1 MGEKMHFK
9 LFLKLEHKEVEVR
22 RLSCEV
28 SSDYENFRNLVRK
41 AFSYLPNDDF
51 LLKWEDEDGDK
62 VAISSDEEFKF
73 ALSQPCMSKE
83 VFRVDVE
90 IFENPWWK
98 QLQRSSDRTWGNC
111 LGEEHPGINCNCC
124 QQQVRGFRYKCLSC
138 TNVDICGSCEDKGMH
153 PAHDMIRISSAESL
167 SKNVFENISRLY
179 NETIKLK
186 EVSPE
191 REFDDNVIKGEIEL
205 VLETPIINVKDSMS
219 LKYTETSQEDD
230 LETEVEVAAELRL
243 GSICNDDPKKEE
255 DTDISTS
262 EKINNEDDIPS
273 SSKNIHVQVENIITE
288 KEISLSLNNKNEG
301 NDLADNQKKQ
311 CFNINEDTPNEI
323 FPISDQQA
331 ENKTILTKEELESF
345 ETNIETNNEKHIS
358 SEEPVRNIQE
368 EIESLLAPL
377 TPLPDL
383 ESVSNVMKLKTAE
396 DTNIDATVEKY
407 DKETIPER
415 YHFSFPPDKKSKDRE
430 NSAIASCSNFGTSS
444 IHSCLENSL
453 RKLEDTMKNTST
465 KFEEYGDKDSPD
477 PDQSI
482 NNDLTGSRLFIFLRV

>member
-1 MGEKMHFK
+1 MVQKMHFK
-9 LFLKLEHKEVEVR
+9 LFLKLDHKEVEVR

-41 AFSYLPNDDF
+41 AFNYLPSDDF

-90 IFENPWWK
+90 IFENPWWR

-111 LGEEHPGINCNCC
+111 TGEEHPGINCNCC

-153 PAHDMIRISSAESL
+153 PNHDMIRISSAESL
-167 SKNVFENISRLY
+167 STNVFENISRLY
-179 NETIKLK
+179 NETMKLK
-186 EVSPE
+186 KASPE
-191 REFDDNVIKGEIEL
+191 KELEENVIKGEIEL
-205 VLETPIINVKDSMS
+205 VLEAPITNANNSISY
-219 LKYTETSQEDD
+219 KYTETSQEDD
-230 LETEVEVAAELRL
+230 LDTEVEVAAELRL
-243 GSICNDDPKKEE
+243 DSICNEHPKKEE
-255 DTDISTS
+255 TTNISTL
-262 EKINNEDDIPS
+262 EHTNNEDDILS
-273 SSKNIHVQVENIITE
+273 SSENTHVQVENIITE
-288 KEISLSLNNKNEG
+288 KETSNKNEV
-301 NDLADNQKKQ
+301 NDIADNQKKQ
-311 CFNINEDTPNEI
+311 YLNINEDTPNAS
-323 FPISDQQA
+323 FPSSEKHA
-331 ENKTILTKEELESF
+331 ENITTLTKEELESF
-345 ETNIETNNEKHIS
+345 ETNVETNIEKHIPS
-358 SEEPVRNIQE
+358 DQPVRNLQE
-368 EIESLLAPL
+368 EIESLLAPM

-383 ESVSNVMKLKTAE
+383 ESVSNVVKLKTVD
-396 DTNIDATVEKY
+396 DTNIDTVEKC
-407 DKETIPER
+407 DKEIIPER

-465 KFEEYGDKDSPD
+465 KFEEYRDTDSPD